1 MAMNMEKRDFK
12 WKILFFLLCF
22 WQLPQM
28 LVALIMVPFLGKL
41 ELIASR
47 HFNFCFK
54 GEKMKGG
61 ISLGMLCF
69 VSESLS
75 HDKESVAHELD
86 GHTKDSLIFGPL
98 YLVFIGIP
106 SILWAA
112 LYNPMKRCYYSFYTE
127 RWANKHAKLIVT
139 DDCDLMFEND

>member
-1 MAMNMEKRDFK
+1 MKKKNFEWWTKFH
-12 WKILFFLLCF
+12 LLLF

-28 LVALIMVPFLGKL
+28 LVALIMIPFLGKL
-41 ELIASR
+41 ELVASR

-86 GHTKDSLIFGPL
+86 GHTMDSKILGPF
-98 YLVFIGIP
+98 YLLLIGIP
-106 SILWAA
+106 SILWAW
-112 LYNPMKRCYYSFYTE
+112 LYDPTKHCYYDFYTE

>member
-1 MAMNMEKRDFK
+1 MKKKNFEWWIKFH
-12 WKILFFLLCF
+12 LLLF

-28 LVALIMVPFLGKL
+28 LVALIMIPFLGKL
-41 ELIASR
+41 ELVASR

-61 ISLGMLCF
+61 ISLGPICY
-69 VSESLS
+69 VSKSLS

-86 GHTKDSLIFGPL
+86 GHTMDSKILGPF
-98 YLVFIGIP
+98 YLLLIGIP
-106 SILWAA
+106 SILWAW
-112 LYNPMKRCYYSFYTE
+112 LYDPTKHCYYDFYTE